1 MWAMNSPQQEE
12 APEDSG
18 AAWSSR
24 EKAAAHLELWKEGA
38 FVSEGDG
45 EKSFRPGTTGGYTPR
60 NSKMISEERS
70 EAQAALLLTFFV
82 GVSVSPAQLLSERI
96 NSSQLFLLPFLFLTS
111 YLLKKSVALSHF
123 FQDRNF

>member
-1 MWAMNSPQQEE
+1 
-12 APEDSG
+12 
-18 AAWSSR
+18 
-24 EKAAAHLELWKEGA
+24 
-38 FVSEGDG
+38 
-45 EKSFRPGTTGGYTPR
+45 
-60 NSKMISEERS
+60 MISEERS